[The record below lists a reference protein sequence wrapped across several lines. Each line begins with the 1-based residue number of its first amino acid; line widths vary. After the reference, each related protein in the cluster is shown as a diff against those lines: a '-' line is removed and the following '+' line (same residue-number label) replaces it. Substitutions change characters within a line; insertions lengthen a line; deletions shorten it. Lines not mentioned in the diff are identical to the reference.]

1 MRSLSTLKPIIELF
15 MEHQEIEHPQLSAA
29 VDLMHQFGGSF
40 ASSLATTFQLAD
52 FNNRVKI
59 LREFKDLFME
69 YIEMAESLE
78 NKDNGL

>member
-1 MRSLSTLKPIIELF
+1 
-15 MEHQEIEHPQLSAA
+15 MESQNIEHPQLAAA

>member
-1 MRSLSTLKPIIELF
+1 MESDNIDHTQLK
-15 MEHQEIEHPQLSAA
+15 AA

-40 ASSLATTFQLAD
+40 ASSLATTFELAD
-52 FNNRVKI
+52 FQNRVKI
-59 LREFKDLFME
+59 LREFRDLFIE